1 MATSAASP
9 PATDS
14 PMTVLEETPELPL
27 FSWGGA
33 DGVALGVSDTETT
46 TSLVMV
52 ITSPFCCVLSILV
65 WLVDG
70 RTTGDT
76 TEGEV
81 GVALVGLALDV

>member
-1 MATSAASP
+1 M
-9 PATDS
+9 
-14 PMTVLEETPELPL
+14 
-27 FSWGGA
+27 
-33 DGVALGVSDTETT
+33 ALGVSDTETT